1 MIFEG
6 RTNVERRA
14 VDTPTEEQSDKI
26 AHLSSTRL
34 RAEDGTSVMKREN
47 VENERQQG
55 LSEDV

>member
-6 RTNVERRA
+6 GTNVERRA
-14 VDTPTEEQSDKI
+14 VDTRTEEQSEKI

-34 RAEDGTSVMKREN
+34 RAEDCTSVMKGEN

-55 LSEDV
+55 RSEDV